1 MTVQPK
7 VHSRKELVLY
17 LRSDLS
23 PITRLSCTKGLDLS
37 KSLKMA
43 NFIYQREKTPKFQ
56 MSMAPITST
65 RTPVPTR
72 KTSII
77 IITAT
82 RRGAFI
88 RLVLATILTG
98 FLRIAL
104 TATASIHTLLPM
116 ESRRSLLTA
125 TVHQGTPAFQGSL
138 VTLLLNTAEGTHVEP
153 TARWPTEVGMDFH
166 YTEATDTVFFRMP
179 VGTVTPD
186 SGATDTTL
194 HHSLPVMD
202 ILYTDA
208 TDTVLQDTGAV
219 TCTLRMDAEF
229 VVTGLVAQGT
239 GPMEALRHGMGVDT
253 N

>member
-1 MTVQPK
+1 MTVQPL
-7 VHSRKELVLY
+7 VHSRKEFVLH
-17 LRSDLS
+17 LRSDPS
-23 PITRLSCTKGLDLS
+23 PITRLSYTMGLDLS

-43 NFIYQREKTPKFQ
+43 NLNSQRKKTLRFQ
-56 MSMAPITST
+56 ISIAPITST

-72 KTSII
+72 KTTI

-82 RRGAFI
+82 RRRASI
-88 RLVLATILTG
+88 RLVLVTILNS
-98 FLRIAL
+98 FLPMAL
-104 TATASIHTLLPM
+104 TATASIHNHLPM
-116 ESRRSLLTA
+116 EFRSSLLTA
-125 TVHQGTPAFQGSL
+125 TVHPATPAFQGSL
-138 VTLLLNTAEGTHVEP
+138 VTLLLHTAAYTHVEP
-153 TARWPTEVGMDFH
+153 TAPRALVVGMDFLC
-166 YTEATDTVFFRMP
+166 TEGTDTVVSRMS